1 LAIASLICGIAG
13 IVLCFGPLAG
23 IPAIICGHKAH
34 SDIKRSAGA
43 LSGMGMATAGLI
55 TGYFSL
61 VSIFM
66 VGMLAAIAIPNFV
79 VARKKAQLNA
89 CQANLRTL
97 QAGKESWALQDPAR
111 KGQTPEEADIIGAG
125 KYVPV
130 AICPAKGTYFLNRL
144 NESPTCS
151 VHGEIPNWTPK

>member
-1 LAIASLICGIAG
+1 AGPPASHSGLAIASLICGISG
-13 IVLCFGPLAG
+13 IVLCLGPLTG

-61 VSIFM
+61 ISIFM
-66 VGMLAAIAIPNFV
+66 VGLLAAIAIPNFV

-89 CQANLRTL
+89 CLVNLYVL
-97 QAGKESWALQDPAR
+97 KVGKARWAL
-111 KGQTPEEADIIGAG
+111 G
-125 KYVPV
+125 
-130 AICPAKGTYFLNRL
+130 
-144 NESPTCS
+144 
-151 VHGEIPNWTPK
+151 